1 VAQNTSGKRTAREL
15 LDAIRRITEVNDIN
29 ILLERVLREARLFA
43 GADAGTLYLRVGDQL
58 YFSYIENDTLFP
70 EGSTSNA
77 KDKYVYSNN
86 SVEIDRESLAG
97 YVAST
102 GEPLMID
109 DVYDIQSSVSY
120 SFNPYYDKVT
130 NYKTTSILVVPLVLA
145 GNKTVGVL
153 QLINKK
159 DATGKVA
166 SFTADDRIFIT
177 YFAQHA
183 ASAIKRA
190 DLSRQMIMRMVEMA
204 EIRDPH
210 ESMQHARRV
219 GDYSLELYDRWAQA
233 HGVPLNE
240 RIFKKD
246 IFRTAAILHDV
257 GKVALADR
265 LLHKKD
271 EFSKED
277 KIEMYRHT
285 IYGARLFRNKESMW
299 DRIAYEVVLNHHE
312 RWNGSGYPGHVKDLY
327 KGTIT
332 LGKGKQG
339 KEIPLSARIVAVADV
354 FDALISRRSY
364 KEAWN
369 VETALTY
376 IRKQSGKLFDPE
388 LVQHFLAIQ
397 DVLQAI
403 IDKHS
408 ESPRR

>member
-1 VAQNTSGKRTAREL
+1 MAQNTQVKRTAREL
-15 LDAIRRITEVNDIN
+15 LDAIRRITEVTDIN

-43 GADAGTLYLRVGDQL
+43 GADAGTLYLRQGEEL

-86 SVEIDRESLAG
+86 SVPIDRQSLAG

-130 NYKTTSILVVPLVLA
+130 NYKTTSILVVPLVL
-145 GNKTVGVL
+145 GESKVVGVL
-153 QLINKK
+153 QLINKQ
-159 DATGKVA
+159 DATGRVV
-166 SFTADDRIFIT
+166 SFTADDRVFIT

-183 ASAIKRA
+183 ANAIQRA

-271 EFSKED
+271 EFTQED
-277 KIEMYRHT
+277 KVEMYRHT
-285 IYGARLFRNKESMW
+285 IYGARLFRNKGSIW

-327 KGTIT
+327 HNVAF
-332 LGKGKQG
+332 GKGKQG
-339 KEIPLSARIVAVADV
+339 KEIPLSARIVVIADV
-354 FDALISRRSY
+354 FDALISERSY

-369 VETALTY
+369 VETALTF

-403 IDKHS
+403 IEKHA
-408 ESPRR
+408 ET

>member
-1 VAQNTSGKRTAREL
+1 MAQNTQPKRTAREL
-15 LDAIRRITEVNDIN
+15 LDAIRRITEVTDIN

-43 GADAGTLYLRVGDQL
+43 GADAGTLYLRQGEEL

-86 SVEIDRESLAG
+86 SVPIDRQSLAG

-102 GEPLMID
+102 GDPLMID

-130 NYKTTSILVVPLVLA
+130 NYKTTSILVVPLVL
-145 GNKTVGVL
+145 GESKVVGVL

-159 DATGKVA
+159 DTTGRVV
-166 SFTADDRIFIT
+166 SFTADDRVFIT

-183 ASAIKRA
+183 ANAIQRA

-257 GKVALADR
+257 GKVALTDR

-271 EFSKED
+271 EFTQED
-277 KIEMYRHT
+277 KVEMYRHT
-285 IYGARLFRNKESMW
+285 IYGARLFRNKSSIW

-327 KGTIT
+327 TN
-332 LGKGKQG
+332 LAFGKGKQG
-339 KEIPLSARIVAVADV
+339 KEIPLSARIVAIADV
-354 FDALISRRSY
+354 FDALISERTY

-369 VETALTY
+369 VETALTF

-403 IDKHS
+403 IEKHA
-408 ESPRR
+408 ET